1 MTFTICIQKCNFCVK
16 EFVNLTKL
24 IVGLGNPGEKYIHTK
39 HNIGFDVLDK
49 LAEQLNID
57 FRRDKTFI
65 SDLASTFVNGEKII
79 LVKPVTFMNDSGKA
93 VKPILAYNGL
103 DISDLTVVY
112 DDLDMTVGK
121 LRLRQKG
128 SAGGHN
134 GIKSISQHL
143 NSQQF
148 NRIKV
153 GIGRPKN
160 GMSVVSHVLGRFDK
174 ADKEIAELGIMRATD
189 ALQDFIQTNDFI
201 QTGNKFNG

>member
-1 MTFTICIQKCNFCVK
+1 M
-16 EFVNLTKL
+16 TKL

-49 LAEQLNID
+49 LAEQLNVD
-57 FRRDKTFI
+57 FKRDKTFI

-79 LVKPVTFMNDSGKA
+79 LAKPVTFMNDSGKA

-160 GMSVVSHVLGRFDK
+160 GMSVVNHVLGRFDK
-174 ADKEIAELGIMRATD
+174 EDKEIAELGIMRATD
-189 ALQDFIQTNDFI
+189 ALQYFIQTNDFN